1 MGIPSPK
8 IDELARRL
16 ASVAGEDVETA
27 IERAIEERLARMAQP
42 ERAGRIDALAA
53 FFHRLSDMPVKDA
66 RPIDALIG
74 YGSDG
79 LPL

>member
-1 MGIPSPK
+1 MNVPSPK

-27 IERAIEERLARMAQP
+27 VERAIEERLARMAQP
-42 ERAGRIDALAA
+42 ERAGRNSVLAV
-53 FFHRLSDMPVKDA
+53 FFDRLANMPIRDA
-66 RPIDALIG
+66 RPIEEIVG
-74 YGSDG
+74 YGPDG